1 MNPRVDMMQLAPE
14 SYKAV
19 FALQQHLQSKLP
31 TDLLEL
37 VKLRASI
44 INGCVFCIDMHSTDA
59 LKAGEDGRRLSAL
72 VAWEESPWFT
82 SQERAAL
89 ALTDAIT
96 RLDGGVDQE
105 VWDAAIDAFG
115 EAQTVELVFAI
126 ATINVW
132 NRLAI
137 STRMAAPPLVSS

>member
-1 MNPRVDMMQLAPE
+1 
-14 SYKAV
+14 
-19 FALQQHLQSKLP
+19 
-31 TDLLEL
+31 
-37 VKLRASI
+37 
-44 INGCVFCIDMHSTDA
+44 MHSTDA

-89 ALTDAIT
+89 ALTEAIT

-126 ATINVW
+126 AAINLW

-137 STRMAAPPLVSS
+137 STRMAAPPLASS

>member
-1 MNPRVDMMQLAPE
+1 MSQRVDMMQLAPD

-19 FALQQHLQSKLP
+19 FALQQHVQSKLP

-37 VKLRASI
+37 VKLRASMV
-44 INGCVFCIDMHSTDA
+44 NSCVFCIDMHSTDA
-59 LKAGEDGRRLSAL
+59 LEAGEDGRRLFA
-72 VAWEESPWFT
+72 VAAWEESPWFT
-82 SQERAAL
+82 PRERAAF

-96 RLDGGVDQE
+96 RLDGGVNQE
-105 VWDAAIDAFG
+105 VWDTAIDTFG

-137 STRMAAPPLVSS
+137 STHMTPPPLAS